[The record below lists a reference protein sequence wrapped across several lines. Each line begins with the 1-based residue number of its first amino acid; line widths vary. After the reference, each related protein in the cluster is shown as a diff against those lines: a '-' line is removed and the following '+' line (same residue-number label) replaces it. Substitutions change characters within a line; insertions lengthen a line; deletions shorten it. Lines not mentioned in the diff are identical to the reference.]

1 MLGQA
6 WGLKRNVEL
15 GLAVSSGLVPLKS
28 DAVSA
33 DYNREFAYKALF
45 TLSLVEGLYWSL
57 LWAD

>member
-6 WGLKRNVEL
+6 WGLKRNAEL

-45 TLSLVEGLYWSL
+45 TLSLVEGLY
-57 LWAD
+57 